1 MAEDAVGFAAVAP
14 ESAGAATAASAGA
27 AVARPEAEEADA
39 GLTAA
44 RLGRCMTAVGTC
56 LPSGDTTELTGVR
69 DRDGSCSV
77 AAGLNRGVE
86 PPDPEESER
95 GRGDLRVAGDSS
107 AATPA
112 DGAAD

>member
-1 MAEDAVGFAAVAP
+1 MAEDAVRFTP
-14 ESAGAATAASAGA
+14 ESAGAATATSAGA
-27 AVARPEAEEADA
+27 AAASTLVTEEA

-44 RLGRCMTAVGTC
+44 RVGSCVTAVGT
-56 LPSGDTTELTGVR
+56 LFPSGDTTVLTGVR

-112 DGAAD
+112 DRAAD